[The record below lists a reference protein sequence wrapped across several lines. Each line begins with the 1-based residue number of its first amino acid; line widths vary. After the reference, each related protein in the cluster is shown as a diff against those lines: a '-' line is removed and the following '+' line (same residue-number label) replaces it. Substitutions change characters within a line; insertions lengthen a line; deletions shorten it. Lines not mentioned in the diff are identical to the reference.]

1 MRYSEISPSTQS
13 RKHWSYPSKSRQ
25 QPSWKNYRK
34 SNLVGTN
41 LTVRD
46 RFLRIYEI
54 VSVLGFA
61 DTLEIFAD
69 RFLNLGLKSV
79 EWFLAGHAGKLSSP
93 TIDHLNSKLTMV
105 HNTIADEIANAAD
118 IRQFRGAKSRY
129 NLLQTAFAHL
139 DEFKEKLD

>member
-1 MRYSEISPSTQS
+1 MRHSESTPSTQS
-13 RKHWSYPSKSRQ
+13 HKHSPYPSESRQ
-25 QPSWKNYRK
+25 KPSWKNHRK
-34 SNLVGTN
+34 LNLVGAN
-41 LTVRD
+41 LIARD

-61 DTLEIFAD
+61 DALEKFAD

-79 EWFLAGHAGKLSSP
+79 EWFLAGHARKLRPS
-93 TIDHLNSKLTMV
+93 TIDYLQSKLTMV
-105 HNTIADEIANAAD
+105 HNTIADEIANAGD

-129 NLLQTAFAHL
+129 NLVQIAFVHL